1 MIQQQVRH
9 MRRRSGF
16 TLIELL
22 VVLILMGLAALLVA
36 PALLPPHRDH
46 SALDAL
52 LSSAREVAARR
63 GQVVYLHI
71 DPLGQWRMEAGAN
84 PREETLASGR
94 VQPFVTAPV
103 TLMVS
108 PLGSCA
114 FDLRSAAAADAV
126 ALDPLTCE
134 IRMR

>member
-9 MRRRSGF
+9 MRRRCGF

-52 LSSAREVAARR
+52 LSSTREVAARR

-71 DPLGQWRMEAGAN
+71 DPIRQWRMVAGAN
-84 PREETLASGR
+84 PRKGTLLTRR
-94 VQPFVTAPV
+94 VRTLCAAPV
-103 TLMVS
+103 ASMES
-108 PLGSCA
+108 PVVGLA
-114 FDLRSAAAADAV
+114 F
-126 ALDPLTCE
+126 
-134 IRMR
+134 